1 MPPPAASGQIVAR
14 REVNVEVRSDQC
26 GCLATPVG
34 QPFFGLELVAR
45 VTLTRSSS
53 AVAVQLD
60 ELAAQRVGD
69 DIESAL
75 GFEPTGWRHGAII
88 NFVDHVHVKPLAG
101 FLVVL
106 VPGHAC
112 DATASPVRRKAKPDD
127 RAATQLR

>member
-1 MPPPAASGQIVAR
+1 MPTPAASGQIVAR
-14 REVNVEVRSDQC
+14 REVDVEVRSDQS

-34 QPFFGLELVAR
+34 QSRFSLEFVAR

-60 ELAAQRVGD
+60 ELACQRVGD

-75 GFEPTGWRHGAII
+75 GFKPTGLRHWAVI
-88 NFVDHVHVKPLAG
+88 NFVDHVHVEQLAG

-112 DATASPVRRKAKPDD
+112 DATASPVLRRAKPDD
-127 RAATQLR
+127 RAATQPR